1 MLFFYTYNANCT
13 NSNCVFLSLCH
24 IAFSTPLSY
33 NIKCKA
39 EKNLLQKEVRK
50 LKEMTN
56 QQFDTFLETL
66 AELIEAKATTIQE
79 AVQIIRDKK
88 SK

>member
-1 MLFFYTYNANCT
+1 
-13 NSNCVFLSLCH
+13 
-24 IAFSTPLSY
+24 
-33 NIKCKA
+33 
-39 EKNLLQKEVRK
+39 
-50 LKEMTN
+50 MTN

>member
-1 MLFFYTYNANCT
+1 M
-13 NSNCVFLSLCH
+13 
-24 IAFSTPLSY
+24 
-33 NIKCKA
+33 
-39 EKNLLQKEVRK
+39 RK